1 MLGLIAILVTFH
13 DWWTHFLPPDSAQVP
28 SLLYDSRLLKVFWV
42 AVKEL
47 KVTYHNV
54 YIYIY
59 EIVGFPQ
66 HSNLYQVTLY
76 VSIYSYIITPLY
88 TLIIVT

>member
-1 MLGLIAILVTFH
+1 MASEIHARQRCGIQVRVAPAMLGLIEIRVTFH
-13 DWWTHFLPPDSAQVP
+13 DWPTPFLPPDSAQVP

-47 KVTYHNV
+47 KVAYRKV

-66 HSNLYQVTLY
+66 HGNLY
-76 VSIYSYIITPLY
+76 
-88 TLIIVT
+88 